1 MPRSSR
7 DHRLQGAGTVQP
19 PHHHYTRTHHEGR
32 RAKRRHSP
40 DFIAAAAGAFK
51 HGYFA
56 EALEDSSANEPI
68 IETQYQLIKRY
79 PLQLEQQIENSV
91 RQTTAL
97 MGGGDATRP
106 NSPGNKPK
114 PASQPLGIAG
124 AIVHFV
130 TEKIADFLSVPA
142 DQPAEGFFPQMRKK
156 VAGFLANVWNSL
168 SQTEPKQLSPFS
180 PRYVPPESAQQQR
193 RARGQQHPNRYAP
206 SSHYAQMR
214 QHAAKQLSA
223 AAASGGF
230 EVGMMGD
237 YGVSRG
243 RLGHPGPN
251 GRFPGRS
258 PSPYERHTVG
268 FGGDGLH
275 TEVEPQKP
283 TYKYTPVRELCPGPP
298 NDLFSQ
304 DYLKGGSPQVN
315 KSNVIRSR
323 GYAGGRRTYSAASRR
338 F

>member
-1 MPRSSR
+1 
-7 DHRLQGAGTVQP
+7 
-19 PHHHYTRTHHEGR
+19 
-32 RAKRRHSP
+32 
-40 DFIAAAAGAFK
+40 
-51 HGYFA
+51 
-56 EALEDSSANEPI
+56 
-68 IETQYQLIKRY
+68 
-79 PLQLEQQIENSV
+79 
-91 RQTTAL
+91 
-97 MGGGDATRP
+97 
-106 NSPGNKPK
+106 
-114 PASQPLGIAG
+114 
-124 AIVHFV
+124 
-130 TEKIADFLSVPA
+130 
-142 DQPAEGFFPQMRKK
+142 MRKK

-283 TYKYTPVRELCPGPP
+283 TYKSVSSVFIFLDY
-298 NDLFSQ
+298 FSHANFNHR
-304 DYLKGGSPQVN
+304 LWM
-315 KSNVIRSR
+315 
-323 GYAGGRRTYSAASRR
+323 
-338 F
+338 